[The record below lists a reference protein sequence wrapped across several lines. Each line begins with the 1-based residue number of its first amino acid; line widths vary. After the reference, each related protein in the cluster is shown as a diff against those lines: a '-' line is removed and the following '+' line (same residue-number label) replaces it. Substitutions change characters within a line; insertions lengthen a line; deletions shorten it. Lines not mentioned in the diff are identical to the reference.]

1 MRSLDRLIGDRPVSV
16 SVVVRRVRIYGHLP
30 KVPRAPASNEKL
42 LLSMAMLDRF
52 GPDYRIATEAAGSG
66 RVRDGVLEG
75 DLVLVGHGDPE
86 LGADDLQQLAARL
99 QRGRVFGA

>member
-1 MRSLDRLIGDRPVSV
+1 MRSLDRLIGDRPISV
-16 SVVVRRVRIYGHLP
+16 SVEAGGVRIYGHLP

-52 GPDYRIATEAAGSG
+52 GPDFRIATDAAGSAHL
-66 RVRDGVLEG
+66 RDGVLEG

-86 LGADDLQQLAARL
+86 LGADDLQTLALRL
-99 QRGRVFGA
+99 RRAGLPA